1 MIRTRHDGASR
12 CDCDACCRKDPSR
25 ATVAAVPRPR
35 GRPPADVSAEIRSR
49 AIAAVQATPR
59 ITGAA
64 LAAEL
69 EIDPTRARQL
79 LAELRAV
86 DLAPPARTG
95 ADGRAL
101 AGPPPAPGRVVRIP
115 ARVLARLEQLPGS
128 GTIEQI
134 EAALDAAER
143 EARREVV
150 R

>member
-25 ATVAAVPRPR
+25 ATVAAVPRQ
-35 GRPPADVSAEIRSR
+35 GRPPAAESADRLSR
-49 AIAAVQATPR
+49 AAAIV
-59 ITGAA
+59 
-64 LAAEL
+64 LAEPGVSGAEL
-69 EIDPTRARQL
+69 ARRVGVTPSRGGRL
-79 LAELRAV
+79 LAEVRASIPV
-86 DLAPPARTG
+86 VEVPPAPIG
-95 ADGRAL
+95 
-101 AGPPPAPGRVVRIP
+101 PGRVVRIP

-143 EARREVV
+143 EARRGVV